1 MPHRSPSDE
10 MVALA
15 IINRNIVFVSKQLRR
30 MEARMTQEFE
40 ELKAA
45 ADANTAAVAAIAE
58 DVTQVI
64 AKLDELEA
72 QIAAGNPVTA
82 EQIAEVTAQLTAA
95 TESLTASDTALDAE
109 TGGTP
114 PAPEPV

>member
-1 MPHRSPSDE
+1 MRHVDDN

-15 IINRNIVFVSKQLRR
+15 IINRNIVHVSRQISR
-30 MEARMTQEFE
+30 MEALMTQEFE
-40 ELKAA
+40 ELKSA

-95 TESLTASDTALDAE
+95 TESLTASDVALDAE
-109 TGGTP
+109 TAPPTP
-114 PAPEPV
+114 